1 MDIVAIINRRIAT
14 ALDSIRKP
22 FRAVLSRITSTGGVM
37 TAQLDG
43 LAGETLQEVEV
54 FQHFGI
60 TSVPPEGAMAIVIPL
75 GGRTSHGIVVATE
88 HSEYR
93 IQALKPGEVAI
104 YNSDGASITLKNG
117 KAIHMVCD
125 AFTMDCK
132 TAAINAS
139 ESITFTTPDFSTSQN
154 ATVKGLFTG
163 NGGMSISGDN
173 GSGAA
178 ASFAGSIS
186 HTSGSISSVSIKI
199 NGVEV
204 DKHIHTT
211 PDGNSGPMQAG

>member
-1 MDIVAIINRRIAT
+1 MDVTAIINRRIAT
-14 ALDSIRKP
+14 VLASIRRP
-22 FRAVLSRITSTGGVM
+22 LRAVLSRITTDGGVM

-43 LAGETLQEVEV
+43 LQGETLQALEV

-60 TSVPPEGAMAIVIPL
+60 TSVPPEGAMAIILPV
-75 GGRTSHGIVVATE
+75 GGDTSHGVVVATE

-93 IQALKPGEVAI
+93 IQSLKPGEVSI
-104 YNSDGASITLKNG
+104 YSSDGASITLKNG
-117 KAIHMVCD
+117 KTIHMVCD
-125 AFTMDCK
+125 AFTADCK
-132 TAAINAS
+132 TWKVTAS
-139 ESITFTTPDFSTSQN
+139 ESAEYDTPNFSTSQN
-154 ATVKGLFTG
+154 ATVKGLLTG
-163 NGGMSISGDN
+163 SGGMSISGDN

-204 DKHIHTT
+204 NKHIHTT

>member
-1 MDIVAIINRRIAT
+1 MDITGIINRRIAI
-14 ALDSIRKP
+14 ALASIRRP
-22 FRAVLSRITSTGGVM
+22 LRAALSRITSTGGVM

-43 LAGETLQEVEV
+43 LEGETLQALEV

-60 TSVPPEGAMAIVIPL
+60 TSVPPEGATAIILPV
-75 GGRTSHGIVVATE
+75 GGNTSHGIVVATE

-117 KAIHMVCD
+117 KAIHMTCD

-139 ESITFTTPDFSTSQN
+139 GSITFTTPDFTTSQN
-154 ATVKGLFTG
+154 ATVKGLLTG
-163 NGGMSISGDN
+163 SGGMSISGDN

-186 HTSGSISSVSIKI
+186 HTSGTISSVSVKI